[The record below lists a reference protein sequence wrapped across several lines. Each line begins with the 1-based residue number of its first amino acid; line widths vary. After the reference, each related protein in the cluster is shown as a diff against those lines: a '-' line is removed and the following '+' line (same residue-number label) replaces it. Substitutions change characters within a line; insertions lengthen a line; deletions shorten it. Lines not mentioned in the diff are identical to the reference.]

1 MTETQEIILNSIGV
15 LCREYPEQRLGQIIF
30 NYILRYCP
38 NNDPFYI
45 EDKKMLEILEKVLDN
60 ISH

>member
-45 EDKKMLEILEKVLDN
+45 EDEKMLEILEKVLDN